1 MFWKQIKDHSC
12 AKLRIEKCLVIFGT
26 VFHSVVMYLTVYSV
40 LSLVFCVVSSE
51 RRSIERTAVEK
62 LQTDINEIKYR
73 LPNNTK
79 PINYDITLITNIDK
93 NEFNFSGVAV
103 ISLQVLETSAN
114 ITLHA
119 RQLTIKS
126 VKLTTLSGIMI
137 RLNPSTYD
145 VTTEFLT
152 IPTQNLYKDMNYV
165 LTIEYSG
172 ELRTDQFG
180 FYRSSYVNSNGET
193 KQVQFLFKQRKRDG
207 FLKKK

>member
-1 MFWKQIKDHSC
+1 
-12 AKLRIEKCLVIFGT
+12 
-26 VFHSVVMYLTVYSV
+26 MYLTVYSV

-145 VTTEFLT
+145 ATTEFLT

-193 KQVQFLFKQRKRDG
+193 KQVQLLFKQRKRDG
-207 FLKKK
+207 FLKMK